1 MEHLSIQLVAF
12 AIASVPVVWLSWRSL
27 KSRKNHGFYRFFS
40 WECILWL
47 LIWQVL
53 VWFRNPL
60 SWHQIL
66 SWILLVTCCYPVLAG
81 VYQLKKAHRIDQQ
94 RKDPSLFGF
103 ESTTH
108 LVTTGIFHYIRHPMY
123 SSLLILAWG
132 VAMKNPGPL
141 ALLIA
146 ALASVLLYLTAVT
159 EEKEDI
165 AFFGDPYRE
174 YMSETKRFIP
184 WIF

>member
-1 MEHLSIQLVAF
+1 MTS
-12 AIASVPVVWLSWRSL
+12 
-27 KSRKNHGFYRFFS
+27 
-40 WECILWL
+40 
-47 LIWQVL
+47 
-53 VWFRNPL
+53 
-60 SWHQIL
+60 
-66 SWILLVTCCYPVLAG
+66 
-81 VYQLKKAHRIDQQ
+81 
-94 RKDPSLFGF
+94 
-103 ESTTH
+103 
-108 LVTTGIFHYIRHPMY
+108 GIFHYIRHPMY